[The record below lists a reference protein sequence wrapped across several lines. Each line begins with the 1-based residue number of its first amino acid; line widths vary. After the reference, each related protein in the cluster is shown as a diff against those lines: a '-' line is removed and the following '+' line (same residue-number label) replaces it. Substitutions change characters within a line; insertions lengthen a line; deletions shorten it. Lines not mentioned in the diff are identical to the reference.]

1 MLHSAPAGGYV
12 MTVAHRGDWRNAPE
26 NSLQA
31 IRNCIEMGV
40 DIVEIDLQLTKDSV
54 IVLMHD
60 SKLDRCSTGKG
71 KINQYTYREL
81 QKFRLRDGLGRP
93 TRHPIPTLEEA
104 MLITKGKIL
113 VNLDKAENFLPLVY
127 PVLKKTGTADQVIAG
142 AYLSLAE
149 MQLLAGPVL
158 DSVAFMPKIKAQTP
172 RIPEYLDPYEQA
184 RDFSVLQVKF
194 EEDTSSLVPRLQQW
208 RQQYGSWIWI
218 NTITPDRCGN
228 RDDELALT
236 SPDAAYGWL
245 IERGINII
253 QTDRPREL
261 IDYLQS
267 RKLRSN
273 AVHL

>member
-1 MLHSAPAGGYV
+1 

-40 DIVEIDLQLTKDSV
+40 DMVEIDLQLTKDSV

-71 KINQYTYREL
+71 KLNQYTYREL
-81 QKFRLRDGLGRP
+81 QQFRLRDGLGRP

-104 MLITKGKIL
+104 MLAAKGKIL

-127 PVLKKTGTADQVIAG
+127 PVLKKTGTTGQVIAG
-142 AYLSLAE
+142 AYLSLPE
-149 MQLLAGPVL
+149 MQAAAGPVL
-158 DSVAFMPKIKAQTP
+158 DSVAFMPKIRPQTP
-172 RIPEYLDPYEQA
+172 AISAYLDPYERA
-184 RDFSVLQVKF
+184 RDFHVLQVKF
-194 EEDTSSLVPRLQQW
+194 EEDTSSLVHQLQQW

-218 NTITPDRCGN
+218 NTITPDRCGR

-236 SPDAAYGWL
+236 APDDAYGWL
-245 IERGINII
+245 IDRGINII
-253 QTDRPREL
+253 QTDRPKEL
-261 IDYLQS
+261 IQYLQS
-267 RKLRSN
+267 KNRRSG
-273 AVHL
+273 AVQL